1 MLCENNKKKKK
12 IREKYNLIGK
22 GGRKRGMGWQQ
33 CGKRVSENSGID
45 SGVDSFLGSKVSP
58 FERVEA
64 LKKKKRNIKIWQ
76 FPLWLSG

>member
-1 MLCENNKKKKK
+1 
-12 IREKYNLIGK
+12 
-22 GGRKRGMGWQQ
+22 MGWQQ